1 MKMSK
6 RIGIAFA
13 SFFLAM
19 AVLVSSA
26 MAADLKM
33 TALSSRPEMV
43 SGGDTLVKIE
53 VPDSVSLD
61 KVTVTRNGVNVSRV
75 FKPGSGHVLVGLV
88 DGLKNGSN
96 KLEARAGSSSASLTV
111 TNYPITGPI
120 FSGPRDTPFVCETAK
135 SGLGEPLDTDC
146 SIKTRVEFYY
156 VSTSGKTNKLPD
168 PKKYPADVATTTTL
182 TGKTVPYV
190 VRVETGTI
198 NRGVY
203 QIALLDDPAKAK
215 SEAYQPNDGWNGRL
229 QISFGGGSGI
239 GHHQGSMMEGSFST
253 GQGGPGP
260 GGPGGGS
267 SVIDKGYA
275 TISSSMLAYSTSG
288 NDTLVAETAMML
300 KEHFIKRYGVPIYTI
315 GSGGSGGAM
324 LQHLLSQ
331 NYPGILDAIVT
342 GASFPCGED
351 LAWNHMDPALL
362 LHYFEGFP
370 GGPIPEIF
378 PSSTATKTVD
388 WTEEQKVLVS
398 GYNLKLHGLS
408 WTAGNS
414 EQYRDGGTNP
424 VTAAWTGTMNNLYS
438 EIPEDVYDPI
448 ANPAG
453 IRATHFDAQKAMFGT
468 DPQTG
473 FAYRAWSN
481 TGQQYGLVALNA
493 GKITVAQFLDL
504 NENIGGFDKDGY
516 FQKERTKA
524 DDQGLI
530 NSYRTGRKFMGYHVH
545 LPVLD
550 LRSYGDWESSGNTH
564 LSYHSFQTKMRLIHA
579 NGTDANRVL
588 WTYGMNE
595 DRSAHANGANPQDLG
610 LEYMDKWL
618 LTIQNDKSNDSY
630 AQKVIKNKPAQFT
643 DGFWDD
649 KGDFVAEPSTLDP
662 NSKRNKLYPFYGDTI
677 IASGSPIDE
686 EATECTLKTPQKSDY
701 KASFTDEEWTRL
713 NKIFKDGVCDYS
725 RPGVHADIKST
736 PWLSYGPAPQIDYRE
751 E

>member
-96 KLEARAGSSSASLTV
+96 KLEARAGSSSASLAV

-168 PKKYPADVATTTTL
+168 PKKYPADVATTTTS

-198 NRGVY
+198 NRGIY

-229 QISFGGGSGI
+229 MMSFGGGSGI
-239 GHHQGSMMEGSFST
+239 GHHQGSLMGGFGSG
-253 GQGGPGP
+253 GQGGGD
-260 GGPGGGS
+260 GVDS
-267 SVIDKGYA
+267 SILAKGYA
-275 TISSSMLAYSTSG
+275 TATASLMTYGTSG
-288 NDTLVAETAMML
+288 SDTLAAETAMML
-300 KEHFIKRYGVPIYTI
+300 KERFFKRYGVPIYTI
-315 GSGGSGGAM
+315 GWGGSGGAM
-324 LQHLLSQ
+324 LQHLISQ
-331 NYPGILDAIVT
+331 NYPGILDAIT
-342 GASFPCGED
+342 PNASFPCGQD
-351 LAWNHMDPALL
+351 LAWVHMEPALL

-378 PSSTATKTVD
+378 PSSAATKNVD

-398 GYNLKLHGLS
+398 GYNIKAQGLS
-408 WTAGNS
+408 WTTGNT
-414 EQYRDGGTNP
+414 EQYRSGGTNP
-424 VTAAWTGTMNNLYS
+424 LTAAWPGSMGSLYQA
-438 EIPEDVYDPI
+438 IPEDIYDPI
-448 ANPAG
+448 SNPTG
-453 IRATHFDAQKAMFGT
+453 VRATSFDAQKIMYGT

-481 TGQQYGLVALNA
+481 VGRQYGLVALNG
-493 GKITVAQFLDL
+493 GKITILQFLDL

-530 NSYRTGRKFMGYHVH
+530 NSYRTGRKFMGYGVN

-550 LRSYGDWESSGNTH
+550 LRGYNDLNPRGESH
-564 LSYHSFQTKMRLIHA
+564 LRYHSLQTKYRLIHA
-579 NGTDANRVL
+579 NGTDANRVM
-588 WTYGMNE
+588 WTYVYGMQFKN
-595 DRSAHANGANPQDLG
+595 RGSGTSSAANPGELG
-610 LEYMDKWL
+610 LEYMDRWL
-618 LTIQNDKSNDSY
+618 LAIINDKSNDSY
-630 AQKVIKNKPAQFT
+630 AQKVIKNKPADFA
-643 DGFWDD
+643 DGYWDENGKFQPD
-649 KGDFVAEPSTLDP
+649 PASLDP
-662 NSKRNKLYPFYGDTI
+662 NTKTNKLYPIGGDVI
-677 IASGSPIDE
+677 IASGSPIEE

-701 KASFTDEEWTRL
+701 KASFTDEEWARL
-713 NKIFKDGVCDYS
+713 NRIFKDGVCDYS
-725 RPGVHADIKST
+725 KPGIHADIKST
-736 PWLSYGPAPQIDYRE
+736 PWLSYGPAPQIDYKE
-751 E
+751 Q